1 MRYLLGGY
9 YGMRNVGDD
18 VLLYTTLAET
28 ARHDGAASFT
38 VVSELPEVTPPGLR
52 VRITAGGR
60 RFENVRQMLH
70 HDVWLF
76 GGGGLLQD
84 GSPRAADYLERLTQS
99 ARVVRLLGRRI
110 ALVGIG
116 VGPLGTPRG
125 RAAAAA
131 LLRQADLVTV
141 RDAESRALAAELA
154 PDVDV
159 QVTGDLAFLLGRHV
173 ATAPVTP
180 DSANVLGVSLLP
192 YGRSLGRSA
201 DGDERGAVMLAR
213 ALRDTLRRN
222 AGWRVTL
229 FEFFANPS
237 YGDAHVL
244 RLVEQELADPGR
256 VSYRPYRGDFLEVF
270 AEMRACQAFVG
281 MRFHSCLLA
290 HLAGVPCLMLAYHPK
305 SESLATR
312 LRLHPDAVA
321 ALPVL
326 QDSRALEARLD
337 ALLAD
342 GSKFRP
348 SVALDALIAD
358 AARNFELLS
367 ACLTGGRA
375 RVRERHRRI
384 G

>member
-18 VLLYTTLAET
+18 VLLYTTLAGT
-28 ARHDGAASFT
+28 AAHDAEASFT
-38 VVSELPEVTPPGLR
+38 VVSEVSEVTPPGVR
-52 VRITAGGR
+52 VRITPGGR

-84 GSPRAADYLERLTQS
+84 GSPRAADYLDRLAQS
-99 ARVVRLLGRRI
+99 ARVVRLLGRRV

-125 RAAAAA
+125 RAAAAS

-141 RDAESRALAAELA
+141 RDAESRALAGDLA
-154 PDVDV
+154 RDVEV

-173 ATAPVTP
+173 APAPLAP
-180 DSANVLGVSLLP
+180 ASAPVLGVSLLP
-192 YGRSLGRSA
+192 YARSLGQDV
-201 DGDERGAVMLAR
+201 DGDERGAAMLAR
-213 ALRDTLRRN
+213 ALRETLRRN
-222 AGWRVTL
+222 PGWRVTL
-229 FEFFANPS
+229 FEFFANPD

-244 RLVEQELADPGR
+244 RRVERELGDPAR
-256 VSYRPYRGDFLEVF
+256 VSYRPYRGDFLDVF

-305 SESLATR
+305 SESLAAR
-312 LRLHPDAVA
+312 LHLHPDAVA

-342 GSKFRP
+342 RAKFRP
-348 SVALDALIAD
+348 AAALDALITE
-358 AARNFELLS
+358 AARNFDLLS

-375 RVRERHRRI
+375 RARERHRRI